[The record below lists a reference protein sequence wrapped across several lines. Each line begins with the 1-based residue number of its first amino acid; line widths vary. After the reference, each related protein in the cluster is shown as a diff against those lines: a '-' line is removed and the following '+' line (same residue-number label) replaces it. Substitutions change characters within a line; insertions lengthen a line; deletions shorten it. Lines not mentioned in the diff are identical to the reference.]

1 MAEKDRYS
9 DGEIKCGEAGELL
22 FNLGAVV
29 IGLRQKS
36 LEDLERT
43 WCILREWE
51 CRVKVVG
58 GGVIQGTLSNQLY
71 RPKFR
76 ARTSRCVQ
84 WRDGDEDGDGT
95 IDGELRNQGGE

>member
-43 WCILREWE
+43 WCILRNG
-51 CRVKVVG
+51 RG
-58 GGVIQGTLSNQLY
+58 G
-71 RPKFR
+71 
-76 ARTSRCVQ
+76 
-84 WRDGDEDGDGT
+84 
-95 IDGELRNQGGE
+95 LRW